1 MDTTGG
7 RVALPTTPTHT
18 APRAHGTADW
28 PRAMRRVPLSLWND
42 NVSDWAA
49 ALTYYAVLALVPTLL
64 VTLSLIGLVS
74 PDLTDQLIAHVT
86 AWAPAPSGT
95 ELQQALRDM
104 ADERSAALTLA
115 VAGGIG
121 ALWSASS
128 YLAVFRRALHTMHG
142 VPDQRPLWHR
152 MHRIVLTALILLAL
166 LVASAFVLVLTGPL
180 AVGLGRWTGVGGTA
194 AATWYLLR
202 WPVLVCLVTLLVLI
216 LFRTGPPAARRRS
229 HALPGG
235 AMAALLWLASSACF
249 SLYASGIGNYGQLY
263 GSLAGVVVFLIWLWV
278 SHLALLAGA
287 QFAVELSRLRR

>member
-1 MDTTGG
+1 
-7 RVALPTTPTHT
+7 
-18 APRAHGTADW
+18 
-28 PRAMRRVPLSLWND
+28 MRRVPLAMWND
-42 NVSDWAA
+42 NISDWAA
-49 ALTYYAVLALVPTLL
+49 ALTYYAVLALVPALL

-152 MHRIVLTALILLAL
+152 
-166 LVASAFVLVLTGPL
+166 TGPL
-180 AVGLGRWTGVGGTA
+180 AMGLGRWAGVGGTVT
-194 AATWYLLR
+194 ATWYLLR

-235 AMAALLWLASSACF
+235 AMAALLWLVSSACF
-249 SLYASGIGNYGQLY
+249 SFYASGIGNYGQLY

-287 QFAVELSRLRR
+287 QFAVELSRLRQQSGS